1 MSTVSIRW
9 AGTRALLVE
18 LSTLDTVLAYH
29 SALRADPMPG
39 QIDVLAA
46 ANTVLVKYDSRRN
59 ARRARGHILEMSP
72 ESVDA
77 TQGKTVEIEVVYD
90 GDDIEAVAELT
101 GLGVAGVIEAH
112 TGQAWRGA
120 FGGFAPGFT
129 YLVGENESLEVPR
142 RDSPRTAV
150 PAGSVALAGH
160 FSAIYPGQSPGGWQ
174 LIGRTNARLW
184 DIDRNEPALVRPGDT
199 VRYVAVDAL
208 SEPSE
213 ALPAEAGA
221 DETQN
226 HADAA
231 LEILAPGL
239 QSLIQDLGRPGLGDL
254 GVSTAGAADSAAAR
268 QANRLVGNRPEDAVI
283 ETLLGGLQLRA
294 RGDLVLA
301 LSGAQLAAPIDGPHG
316 ARAAPLRAP
325 FCLHDGE
332 TLQLEPPS
340 AGLRSY
346 LAVRGGIDVPRML
359 ESRSTDTMSRIG
371 PEPLAQGRVLAVGR
385 AGNERIVGA
394 PEASTLRPLI
404 HSSGHQRTESTDK
417 TPASRSDAA
426 RNDRPDTAMLRVTLG
441 PRDDWF
447 DADSLDTLCRRRW
460 IATEQSN
467 RIGVRLALPSDEG
480 AGEPRVLE
488 RSRDGELASEGV
500 VAGSLQV
507 PPSGLPVLFLAD
519 HPVTGGYPVIAV
531 VLPEDLS
538 VAAQLAPCTGVRF
551 VAVDADTL
559 EPIGRASDDTDAAVV
574 LARTLAARSR
584 QGAQQ

>member
-1 MSTVSIRW
+1 MSTISIRW

-18 LSTLDTVLAYH
+18 LATLDTVLAYH
-29 SALRADPMPG
+29 GALRADPLPG

-46 ANTVLVKYDSRRN
+46 ANTVLVKYDSRGN
-59 ARRARGHILEMSP
+59 ACRAREHILEMSP
-72 ESVDA
+72 ESVDV

-184 DIDRNEPALVRPGDT
+184 DIDRDEPALVRPGDT
-199 VRYVAVDAL
+199 VRYVAVESL
-208 SEPSE
+208 SEPFE
-213 ALPAEAGA
+213 ASPAEVGA
-221 DETQN
+221 DDTQDR
-226 HADAA
+226 ADAA
-231 LEILAPGL
+231 LEILAPGI

-254 GVSTAGAADSAAAR
+254 GVSTAGAVDTSAAR
-268 QANRLVGNRPEDAVI
+268 QANRLVGNRPDDAVI
-283 ETLLGGLQLRA
+283 ETVLGGLALRA

-301 LSGAQLAAPIDGPHG
+301 LSGAQVVATIGGPH
-316 ARAAPLRAP
+316 RTRTAPLRAP
-325 FCLHDGE
+325 LCLRDGE

-346 LAVRGGIDVPRML
+346 LAVRGGIDALSVL
-359 ESRSTDTMSRIG
+359 ESRSTDSMSGLG
-371 PEPLAQGRVLAVGR
+371 PEPLAQGRLLAVGR

-404 HSSGHQRTESTDK
+404 CSTGHQYIEPSNE
-417 TPASRSDAA
+417 TPASTSDAA
-426 RNDRPDTAMLRVTLG
+426 REAKPDTAVLRVTLG

-447 DADSLDTLCRRRW
+447 DADSLDTLCHQRW

-480 AGEPRVLE
+480 AHEPRALA
-488 RSRDGELASEGV
+488 RSREGELASEGV

-538 VAAQLAPCTGVRF
+538 VAAQLAPGTGVRF
-551 VAVDADTL
+551 VAVDSDTL
-559 EPIGRASDDTDAAVV
+559 APIGRSSDDTDAAVL
-574 LARTLAARSR
+574 LARDLAAPSR
-584 QGAQQ
+584 RGIQQ